1 MENNTPESGGSF
13 MEKLSTFIVDKRNL
27 IYLIVVLLIIFSMFS
42 RNWVEVENDLTAYL
56 PDSSET
62 KKALDVMEDQFI
74 TYGTAQVMVANI
86 TQEEAARL
94 HDTLK
99 EIKGVQSVDYDET
112 TDHYNNFS
120 ALFSVTFEYDEK
132 NDACLDSLEAV
143 KEGPWRAMT
152 CICPR
157 IWGTLRRKL
166 STGRST

>member
-42 RNWVEVENDLTAYL
+42 PKLGGGGEDLTAYL

-86 TQEEAARL
+86 TQEEAAKL

-99 EIKGVQSVDYDET
+99 EIKGCRAWTMTRPPT
-112 TDHYNNFS
+112 TII
-120 ALFSVTFEYDEK
+120 TFLL
-132 NDACLDSLEAV
+132 CS
-143 KEGPWRAMT
+143 P
-152 CICPR
+152 
-157 IWGTLRRKL
+157 
-166 STGRST
+166 